1 VVLKELTNL
10 PVSEVNRLIVCTE
23 NFLDEL
29 VRRVHAST
37 FIFIDKV
44 DQAVR
49 RLSREAWIHI
59 QAGLIEAAWDL
70 MSANTHIKIFASI
83 RQEAF
88 ANYRSDIKANLLGA
102 TTMLRY
108 TDDELQSLMDQ
119 LSSCYE
125 GADGFR
131 AFVGINVIKH
141 PRRPFP
147 EDSFQYLKR
156 FTFGRPRDFVAIA
169 AELSASQNS
178 LDEQRYCELIKHTSG
193 LSLVPS
199 LFDEN
204 KVFLDCLHDRE
215 NQARFFALL
224 RTNIMTRA
232 QAVAINREFNGLPAD
247 SSLAFDEES
256 PDIFH
261 PFRDLF
267 LAGLLG
273 FAKRDDQDLQFQRF
287 RQPDDSL
294 STFSRELPNSSH
306 YFIHPALS
314 EYIQRSRAS
323 ENFRVIQQ
331 ILVGEYAPWHS
342 FDPMIFEVEL
352 ALANR
357 GEQDIRDLVHELLS
371 YIKIAKLSSGLHSVR
386 TEIDS
391 IQKWQNLTREL
402 TARNHDDLALW
413 LEELIDS

>member
-1 VVLKELTNL
+1 
-10 PVSEVNRLIVCTE
+10 
-23 NFLDEL
+23 
-29 VRRVHAST
+29 
-37 FIFIDKV
+37 
-44 DQAVR
+44 
-49 RLSREAWIHI
+49 
-59 QAGLIEAAWDL
+59 
-70 MSANTHIKIFASI
+70 
-83 RQEAF
+83 
-88 ANYRSDIKANLLGA
+88 
-102 TTMLRY
+102 
-108 TDDELQSLMDQ
+108 
-119 LSSCYE
+119 
-125 GADGFR
+125 
-131 AFVGINVIKH
+131 
-141 PRRPFP
+141 
-147 EDSFQYLKR
+147 
-156 FTFGRPRDFVAIA
+156 
-169 AELSASQNS
+169 
-178 LDEQRYCELIKHTSG
+178 
-193 LSLVPS
+193 
-199 LFDEN
+199 
-204 KVFLDCLHDRE
+204 
-215 NQARFFALL
+215 
-224 RTNIMTRA
+224 
-232 QAVAINREFNGLPAD
+232 
-247 SSLAFDEES
+247 
-256 PDIFH
+256 
-261 PFRDLF
+261 